1 MVKTMPF
8 FFIVP
13 VWVMAVVGSIVL
25 LAIERTR
32 TAGIYLL
39 LGSTGGLVGAFVLS
53 TAALLVGGRLVEGT
67 GQGWLVLVGYL
78 GGIVVGALIGV
89 TAGLLAA
96 LGVMRRRRRRISGR
110 LWRS

>member
-1 MVKTMPF
+1 M
-8 FFIVP
+8 
-13 VWVMAVVGSIVL
+13 
-25 LAIERTR
+25 
-32 TAGIYLL
+32 
-39 LGSTGGLVGAFVLS
+39 
-53 TAALLVGGRLVEGT
+53 EGT